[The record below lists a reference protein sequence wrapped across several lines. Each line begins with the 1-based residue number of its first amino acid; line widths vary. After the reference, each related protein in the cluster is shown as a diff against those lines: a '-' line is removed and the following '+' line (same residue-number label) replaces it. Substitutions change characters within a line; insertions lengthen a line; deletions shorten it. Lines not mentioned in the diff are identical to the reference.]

1 MYCTK
6 CGKELNPNDRFCANC
21 GAEIKPGQ
29 GDRKYDNV
37 VFNPPFRMEAEKKT
51 AQILKNREEFKGFKE
66 LADENNRRAA
76 RSKAKMDWNLEGFPE
91 SLTAKTN
98 KSGFDWDSVIER
110 RNSGRSLQQV
120 STASSPIFW
129 RASIVYS
136 VGRILSGTTRKPGRT
151 H

>member
-21 GAEIKPGQ
+21 GAEVKPGQ

-66 LADENNRRAA
+66 LAEPNKTIFFMGLPAFNRRG
-76 RSKAKMDWNLEGFPE
+76 WCL
-91 SLTAKTN
+91 
-98 KSGFDWDSVIER
+98 SG
-110 RNSGRSLQQV
+110 GRS
-120 STASSPIFW
+120 
-129 RASIVYS
+129 
-136 VGRILSGTTRKPGRT
+136 RT
-151 H
+151 HAGFS